1 MFPLP
6 LPARFLAKA
15 ARFLALA
22 LSVCALCQPPAT
34 AREAA
39 EAPAHPPIID
49 YYNRFLPT
57 VARYGMVASP
67 ERLAAEIGVDILKAG
82 GNAVDAAVAVGFALA
97 VTYPRAGNL
106 GGGGFMLIH
115 LAEGD
120 RQTLL
125 DYREQAPAAAHRDLF
140 VDEDGEADRKREY
153 FSHQSAGVPGTV
165 AGLLHALQHYGTL
178 PLAQV
183 LKPAIELAE
192 QGFEVSYALNFEIGS
207 RARRLGQNPEAR
219 RLFLTEAGEAPA
231 IGDTLVQRD
240 LGWTLRQVL
249 ARGRDGFYR
258 GAVAERIATEMEAG
272 NGLITTADLAAYQV
286 VERSPVR
293 GRYGDYEIVST
304 PPPSSG
310 GIHIIQMLN
319 ILEGYDLGAMGHNSA
334 AYLHHLAEAMKLA
347 YADRSR
353 YLGDPDFTAVP
364 TAQLIDKAYAAR
376 LREGIDPARAT
387 PSEKILPGQ
396 RLPEEGRDTTHFTV
410 ADSAGNV
417 VSNTYTLNFSFGS
430 HIAVPG
436 TGFLLNNEMADFAS
450 RPGKSNAY
458 GLVEGEANAIEAGK
472 RPLSS
477 MSPTMVFR
485 DGQPWLATGSPGG
498 SVIITTVMQTVLN
511 AMAFDMN
518 IAAAAAA
525 ARVHHQWKPDRLT
538 VEKGVS
544 PDTVELLRGMGHEV
558 IFGKRSLG
566 RTQSIMLDGGWMYG
580 ATDTRRA
587 GGWIAGY

>member
-1 MFPLP
+1 VFP
-6 LPARFLAKA
+6 LPARFLALA
-15 ARFLALA
+15 ARFLPLA
-22 LSVCALCQPPAT
+22 LSVCVLCQPPAT
-34 AREAA
+34 AREVA
-39 EAPAHPPIID
+39 EAPAQPPIID

-67 ERLAAEIGVDILKAG
+67 ERLGAVIGVDILKAG

-125 DYREQAPAAAHRDLF
+125 DYREQAPAAAHRNLF
-140 VDEDGEADRKREY
+140 LDENGEADRNREY

-165 AGLLHALQHYGTL
+165 AGLLHALRHYGTL

-183 LKPAIELAE
+183 LRPAIELAE
-192 QGFEVSYALNFEIGS
+192 QGFEVSYALNFEIGN
-207 RARRLGQNPEAR
+207 RAQRLGQNPEAR

-240 LGWTLRQVL
+240 LGWTLRQIL

-258 GAVAERIATEMEAG
+258 GAVAERIAAEMEAG

-310 GIHIIQMLN
+310 GVHIIQMLN
-319 ILEGYDLGAMGHNSA
+319 ILEGYDLAAMGHNSA

-376 LREGIDPARAT
+376 LREGIDPAKAT

-511 AMAFDMN
+511 AMTFDMN